1 MQRQSVLNTA
11 NETHLKRTALV
22 GSGKRQ
28 EQFTETLVSFSEA
41 HIKFYKPE
49 EKNNAKEWIKNC
61 KE

>member
-1 MQRQSVLNTA
+1 VLNTA

-41 HIKFYKPE
+41 HIEFYKPE